1 MAPGKKDHTYKGRAQ
16 GRSLFEQKRY
26 LLWPL
31 KDLHETLNG
40 RYEPDDENSYL
51 AKFGKEL
58 PFRLFYQ
65 FIRENK
71 EYVYNEEMPH
81 FSCLCEVCENGALL
95 AKGLERECQAQK
107 IPTNPHS
114 IVEQYSCNSS
124 SEDCMI
130 GDCEDCPSHGLSLE
144 DFKKGEQEEINE

>member
-1 MAPGKKDHTYKGRAQ
+1 MKINLDISFNYIFSTTEGDRLVSSQLAPGKKDHTYKGRAQ

-31 KDLHETLNG
+31 KDLHESLNV

-58 PFRLFYQ
+58 PFGLFYQ

-71 EYVYNEEMPH
+71 EYVYNEEKPH
-81 FSCLCEVCENGALL
+81 FSCLCEVCEN
-95 AKGLERECQAQK
+95 
-107 IPTNPHS
+107 
-114 IVEQYSCNSS
+114 
-124 SEDCMI
+124 
-130 GDCEDCPSHGLSLE
+130 
-144 DFKKGEQEEINE
+144 